1 MANANVSGSCVVCW
15 VCLAPHLTPTLLYS
29 VAAFDRPRFQLRAGP
44 DMLTLCFHRHMTL
57 LFCIFRY
64 SLSYITF
71 NYYSGWAR
79 FSYRTA
85 FISAAVTYG
94 IVVYKAFRARARA
107 VARGGAPVSLS
118 SIMTDENIRENIQY
132 LGMCPLFSGILDSS
146 AADNRSHGAGL
157 ALFSTVPPRHAPL
170 WRLLR
175 LPRRYLYPH
184 QPDPDPPTPSSGG
197 RLSQRQAQV
206 QCHRRYD
213 WQVRQG
219 VL

>member
-1 MANANVSGSCVVCW
+1 
-15 VCLAPHLTPTLLYS
+15 
-29 VAAFDRPRFQLRAGP
+29 
-44 DMLTLCFHRHMTL
+44 MLTLYFHRHMTL
-57 LFCIFRY
+57 LFCILRY

-132 LGMCPLFSGILDSS
+132 LGMCPRFSGHSELV
-146 AADNRSHGAGL
+146 RS
-157 ALFSTVPPRHAPL
+157 
-170 WRLLR
+170 
-175 LPRRYLYPH
+175 
-184 QPDPDPPTPSSGG
+184 
-197 RLSQRQAQV
+197 
-206 QCHRRYD
+206 
-213 WQVRQG
+213 
-219 VL
+219 